1 MSLNVVVTE
10 RICFQ
15 KEGKREKE
23 LCVQKVTRLRAS
35 PGPCYVGALTES

>member
-1 MSLNVVVTE
+1 MWLL
-10 RICFQ
+10 Q
-15 KEGKREKE
+15 KGFVFKRRGKEKKTE